1 MSKTPKD
8 LFQRYVT
15 PPSRLHNAVQSLARQ
30 EGWIPPWDRE
40 EQQSQKKAAGKKSG
54 IIRESRTNLR
64 RYIVG
69 AAHWG
74 LMPAY
79 RNQPYSTTSI
89 GVLREDY
96 LKILHYEPNN
106 SLDVMCLQ
114 LAKKQN
120 PSGDP
125 VFRFCLSLLIQMP
138 KLPENDRQMLEKI
151 SKETL
156 IKDLKAIGVRSKRS
170 KKRSG

>member
-54 IIRESRTNLR
+54 VIRERRTKLR

-69 AAHWG
+69 AAYWG
-74 LMPAY
+74 LKG
-79 RNQPYSTTSI
+79 TSNNCHQSS
-89 GVLREDY
+89 GA
-96 LKILHYEPNN
+96 PNLPTN
-106 SLDVMCLQ
+106 DSALF
-114 LAKKQN
+114 
-120 PSGDP
+120 S
-125 VFRFCLSLLIQMP
+125 FRFRAVHP
-138 KLPENDRQMLEKI
+138 KDVRDCQLRQLFE
-151 SKETL
+151 
-156 IKDLKAIGVRSKRS
+156 VP
-170 KKRSG
+170 

>member
-1 MSKTPKD
+1 MSTTPKD
-8 LFQRYVT
+8 LFQRHDS
-15 PPSRLHNAVQSLARQ
+15 PPSRLHDAVQTLARQ

-54 IIRESRTNLR
+54 VIRERRTKLR

-69 AAHWG
+69 AAYWG
-74 LMPAY
+74 LKPAY

-89 GVLREDY
+89 KVLREEY

-106 SLDVMCLQ
+106 SLDVMFLQ

-120 PSGDP
+120 PCGDP
-125 VFRFCLSLLIQMP
+125 VFRFCWLLVSKMP